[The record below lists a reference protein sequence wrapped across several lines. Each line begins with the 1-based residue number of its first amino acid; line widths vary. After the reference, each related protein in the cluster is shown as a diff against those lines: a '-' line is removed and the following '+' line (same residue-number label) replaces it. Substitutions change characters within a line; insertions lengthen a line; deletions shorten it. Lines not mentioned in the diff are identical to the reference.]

1 MGKVKKVEPKKVHK
15 SKSGSFIESSIVKK
29 VSPLKIKK
37 PQKPIEK
44 NVLSSTKSNLNL
56 KQMKS
61 KLEMKSPVNK
71 TGHISKK
78 NKIKEK
84 RKSLINKID
93 LLQEAK
99 KEVLAQKKRQRTA
112 IIGDLMPLKDALPS
126 LDSLFL
132 LKQSLDIK
140 TGVPEFDEEME
151 VPAEKSKNSLKKE
164 QMRNVVKEHNKRLN
178 YYQRLIAD
186 DTFKKNPREVIAAHI
201 RNTKLFEE
209 QADQFNNN

>member
-15 SKSGSFIESSIVKK
+15 SKSGTFIESSIVKK
-29 VSPLKIKK
+29 VTPLKIKK
-37 PQKPIEK
+37 PQKPLEK
-44 NVLSSTKSNLNL
+44 NILSTKSNLNL
-56 KQMKS
+56 KQMHS
-61 KLEMKSPVNK
+61 KLEMKSPLNK
-71 TGHISKK
+71 SGHISKK

-93 LLQEAK
+93 LLKEAK

-140 TGVPEFDEEME
+140 TGVPEYDDEMD
-151 VPAEKSKNSLKKE
+151 VPVVEKSKQRLKKE
-164 QMRNVVKEHNKRLN
+164 QMRTVAKEHNKRLD

-209 QADQFNNN
+209 QADQFK

>member
-1 MGKVKKVEPKKVHK
+1 MGKVKKEHPKVHK
-15 SKSGSFIESSIVKK
+15 SKSGTFIESSIVKK

-44 NVLSSTKSNLNL
+44 NVLSSKLKSNLNL
-56 KQMKS
+56 KQMNS
-61 KLEMKSPVNK
+61 KLEVKSTLNK
-71 TGHISKK
+71 SGHISKK

-93 LLQEAK
+93 LLKQAK

-140 TGVPEFDEEME
+140 TGVPEFDEEMD
-151 VPAEKSKNSLKKE
+151 VPEKSKQRLKKE
-164 QMRNVVKEHNKRLN
+164 KMRNVAKEHNKRLN

>member
-1 MGKVKKVEPKKVHK
+1 MGKVKKVEPKKVSK
-15 SKSGSFIESSIVKK
+15 TKSGTFIESSIVKK
-29 VSPLKIKK
+29 VSPSKIKK
-37 PQKPIEK
+37 PQKPSEK
-44 NVLSSTKSNLNL
+44 NVLSTKSNLNL
-56 KQMKS
+56 KQMQS
-61 KLEMKSPVNK
+61 KLEVKSPLNK
-71 TGHISKK
+71 SGHISKK

-84 RKSLINKID
+84 RKSLISKID

-140 TGVPEFDEEME
+140 TGVPEYDDEMD
-151 VPAEKSKNSLKKE
+151 VPVVVKSKSKLKKE
-164 QMRNVVKEHNKRLN
+164 QMRNVAKEHNKRLD

-209 QADQFNNN
+209 QADQFK

>member
-15 SKSGSFIESSIVKK
+15 SKIATSIVKK

-37 PQKPIEK
+37 TQKQVEK
-44 NVLSSTKSNLNL
+44 NVLSSNSSTKSNLNL

-61 KLEMKSPVNK
+61 KLEVKSPLNK
-71 TGHISKK
+71 SGHISKK
-78 NKIKEK
+78 NKIKDK

-93 LLQEAK
+93 LLKEAK

-164 QMRNVVKEHNKRLN
+164 QMRNVAKEHSKRLN

>member
-15 SKSGSFIESSIVKK
+15 SKIATSIVKK

-37 PQKPIEK
+37 TQKQIEK
-44 NVLSSTKSNLNL
+44 NVLSSNSSTKSNLNL

-61 KLEMKSPVNK
+61 KLEVKSPLNK
-71 TGHISKK
+71 SGHISKK
-78 NKIKEK
+78 NKIKDK

-93 LLQEAK
+93 LLKEAK

-164 QMRNVVKEHNKRLN
+164 QMRNVAKEHSKRLN

>member
-1 MGKVKKVEPKKVHK
+1 MGKVKKVEPKVHK
-15 SKSGSFIESSIVKK
+15 SKIATSIVKK

-37 PQKPIEK
+37 PQKQVEK
-44 NVLSSTKSNLNL
+44 NVLSSNSYTKSNLNL

-61 KLEMKSPVNK
+61 KLEVKSPLNK
-71 TGHISKK
+71 SGHISKK
-78 NKIKEK
+78 NKIKDK

-93 LLQEAK
+93 LLKEAK
-99 KEVLAQKKRQRTA
+99 REVLAQKKRQRTA

-164 QMRNVVKEHNKRLN
+164 QMRNVAKEHSKRLN

>member
-15 SKSGSFIESSIVKK
+15 SKIATSIVKK

-37 PQKPIEK
+37 TQKQVEK
-44 NVLSSTKSNLNL
+44 NVLSSNSSTKSNLNL

-61 KLEMKSPVNK
+61 KLEVKSPLNK
-71 TGHISKK
+71 SGHISKK
-78 NKIKEK
+78 NKIKDK

-93 LLQEAK
+93 LLKEAK
-99 KEVLAQKKRQRTA
+99 REVLAQKKRQRTA

-164 QMRNVVKEHNKRLN
+164 QMRNVAKEHSKRLN